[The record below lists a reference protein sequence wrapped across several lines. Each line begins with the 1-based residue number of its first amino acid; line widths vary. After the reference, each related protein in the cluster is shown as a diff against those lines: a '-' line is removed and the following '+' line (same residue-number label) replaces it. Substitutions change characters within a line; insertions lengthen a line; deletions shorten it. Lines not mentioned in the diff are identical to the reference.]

1 MAVEFR
7 LGDRHPGRREH
18 DHQRCYARDAVVG
31 GAQGDDCSGI
41 VSIVRHSSARH
52 SRERPRGAPAS
63 PVYQLVLVPPSPLA
77 SWNHR
82 VRRKFW
88 LWSLNLN
95 DLRVRSLITNDLAS
109 ISPRL
114 VFKERRLVGLGQLRG
129 LSWLTGT
136 PLSCHRSISIVADG
150 RVLCL

>member
-1 MAVEFR
+1 LFDTPVLDTLESV
-7 LGDRHPGRREH
+7 LGVP
-18 DHQRCYARDAVVG
+18 Q
-31 GAQGDDCSGI
+31 
-41 VSIVRHSSARH
+41 
-52 SRERPRGAPAS
+52 PALFIS
-63 PVYQLVLVPPSPLA
+63 WYWYPPPPLA

-114 VFKERRLVGLGQLRG
+114 VVKERRLVGLGQLRG

-150 RVLCL
+150 RVLCP